1 MKFYIFVFGLL
12 LNLTYCFSIKL
23 HRNGHVNQRILS
35 VPTSPPS
42 EGITINM
49 DSVEILKAPNKLEH
63 DKKSYRLIR
72 LSNGLTALLVS
83 TQEDTLDKNENNKT
97 SAETRNVA
105 SPRIRPAC
113 DLHVDVGSFSD
124 PRDVQGLAHFVGEFD
139 VSSFTFKGYNL
150 FQIFFVPSNRTHGI
164 QRLEKVSSRKRVWS
178 VHSKY
183 GR

>member
-49 DSVEILKAPNKLEH
+49 DSVEILKAPYKLEH

-83 TQEDTLDKNENNKT
+83 TQEDSFDKNNV
-97 SAETRNVA
+97 ARNVA

-139 VSSFTFKGYNL
+139 VSSFTFEDYNS
-150 FQIFFVPSNRTHGI
+150 FQIFVVLSNRTHGI
-164 QRLEKVSSRKRVWS
+164 QRLEKVSSRKRV
-178 VHSKY
+178 
-183 GR
+183 